1 MLTALILI
9 CWLQTTPDI
18 RSCTRDNAV
27 DAMWVPELFANPVMC
42 FMHGQAVLAETSL
55 GRDLTENERVKVV
68 CVRSASAAV
77 PTLLG
82 STQPEPAQSR

>member
-9 CWLQTTPDI
+9 CSLQTTPDI

-27 DAMWVPELFANPVMC
+27 DAMQVPESFSNPVTC
-42 FMHGQAVLAETSL
+42 FMHGQAYLADTSL
-55 GRDLTENERVKVV
+55 GRDLTENERIKVV
-68 CVRSASAAV
+68 CVRKVSASL

-82 STQPEPAQSR
+82 FVQPAPTQAQ

>member
-9 CWLQTTPDI
+9 CSLQTTPDI

-27 DAMWVPELFANPVMC
+27 DAMRVPESFANPVTC
-42 FMHGQAVLAETSL
+42 FMHGQAYLADTSL

-68 CVRSASAAV
+68 CVRTASASM

-82 STQPEPAQSR
+82 SALPEATQSR